1 MSESKNK
8 ITMEKNIKIHN
19 SKIQVFSAL
28 ILFKKCPRTPEYGPK
43 FHYLDLKKMGRP
55 RLCSPRT

>member
-8 ITMEKNIKIHN
+8 ITMEKNNKIHN

-28 ILFKKCPRTPEYGPK
+28 ILFKNVQEPRSMDHTV
-43 FHYLDLKKMGRP
+43 YLDLKKMGRP